1 MFSISPIKKAFSSS
15 STIFDN
21 SIIVGVSKRS
31 FESGECDLYHV
42 IEEPYGQYKKNSY
55 TLVKVKDNTE
65 EGKAHKEQ
73 YRKLTSLRLSREK

>member
-1 MFSISPIKKAFSSS
+1 MSKDAISFMKFVRNVT
-15 STIFDN
+15 TIDE
-21 SIIVGVSKRS
+21 VKRS

-65 EGKAHKEQ
+65 EGNAHKEQ

>member
-1 MFSISPIKKAFSSS
+1 MNN
-15 STIFDN
+15 D
-21 SIIVGVSKRS
+21 IVWFIVVGRNVLSLDEVKRS

-42 IEEPYGQYKKNSY
+42 IEETYGQHKKHSY

-73 YRKLTSLRLSREK
+73 CRKLTSLRLSREK